1 MSIILVA
8 AISRNGVIGSDG
20 TLPWHIPE
28 DLKRFKEL
36 TSGHVVLMGRK
47 TWESIPE
54 KFRPLPNRTNLVI
67 TRQTSLEVPTGVEV
81 FSSIESALSAHA
93 EDDVYVIGGAEIYRQ
108 TISLADRLEITH
120 VDRDVAGDALF
131 PSIDSAVWKETQR
144 TPGDGF
150 SFVTY
155 IRIS

>member
-28 DLKRFKEL
+28 DVKRFKEL

-54 KFRPLPNRTNLVI
+54 KFRPLPNRTNLVV
-67 TRQTSLEVPTGVEV
+67 TRQANLNVPAGVEV
-81 FSSIESALSAHA
+81 FGSIESALAAHA
-93 EDDVYVIGGAEIYRQ
+93 DADVYVIGGTEIYRQ
-108 TISLADRLEITH
+108 TMPLANRLEITH
-120 VDRDVAGDALF
+120 VNRDVEGDALF
-131 PSIDSAVWKETQR
+131 PSIDPMTWKETAR
-144 TPGDGF
+144 IPGDGL
-150 SFVTY
+150 SFVSY
-155 IRIS
+155 SRA